1 MLRLLGLLFKLLGI
15 RLIKASC
22 YSIKTS
28 WYSIKASW
36 YLTRASGYSIIKA
49 TNGKE
54 AIELIENHSPD
65 LIILDWM
72 MPKMSGIDV
81 CRTLRSRSETK
92 QIPIIILSARSE
104 DSDKSLGLDTGAD
117 DYISKPFSPKEL
129 ISRVKALLRR
139 ARPALVNDI
148 LQHNDLTLSLSEMTV
163 TYKNKYVKLG
173 PKEFKLLTLLM
184 ERPGHVF
191 SRSRLLDQVWG
202 HGVYVEERTVDV
214 HMSRLRKALKT
225 ASEDNSDPIRTIRD
239 GGYGLLTNKII

>member
-1 MLRLLGLLFKLLGI
+1 MNANNVIADNEANQLELMSFNLSN
-15 RLIKASC
+15 A
-22 YSIKTS
+22 
-28 WYSIKASW
+28 
-36 YLTRASGYSIIKA
+36 GYSIIKA

-148 LQHNDLTLSLSEMTV
+148 LQHNDLTLSLSEMKV
-163 TYKNKYVKLG
+163 TYKNNNVKLG

-184 ERPGHVF
+184 ERPGHIF
-191 SRSRLLDQVWG
+191 SRGKLLDLVWG

-225 ASEDNSDPIRTIRD
+225 ASDENLDPIRTVRD
-239 GGYGLLTNKII
+239 GGYGLFTNKII

>member
-1 MLRLLGLLFKLLGI
+1 MNANILIADDEPNQLELMSFNLSSAGYSV
-15 RLIKASC
+15 IKA
-22 YSIKTS
+22 
-28 WYSIKASW
+28 A
-36 YLTRASGYSIIKA
+36 
-49 TNGKE
+49 NGKE

-148 LQHNDLTLSLSEMTV
+148 LQHNDLTLSLSEMKV
-163 TYKNKYVKLG
+163 TYKNNNVKVG

-184 ERPGHVF
+184 ERPGHIF
-191 SRSRLLDQVWG
+191 SRGKLLDLVWG

-225 ASEDNSDPIRTIRD
+225 ASNENLDPIRTVRD
-239 GGYGLLTNKII
+239 GGYGLFTNKII

>member
-1 MLRLLGLLFKLLGI
+1 MNANI
-15 RLIKASC
+15 LIADDEPNQLELMSFNL
-22 YSIKTS
+22 SN
-28 WYSIKASW
+28 A
-36 YLTRASGYSIIKA
+36 GYSIIKA

-148 LQHNDLTLSLSEMTV
+148 LQHNDLTLSLSEMNV
-163 TYKNKYVKLG
+163 TYKNNNVKLG

-184 ERPGHVF
+184 ERPGHIF
-191 SRSRLLDQVWG
+191 SRGKLLDLVWG
-202 HGVYVEERTVDV
+202 HGVYVEERTIDV
-214 HMSRLRKALKT
+214 HLSRLRKSLNHAKDGISPNL
-225 ASEDNSDPIRTIRD
+225 IRTVR
-239 GGYGLLTNKII
+239 GVGYALQISKS

>member
-1 MLRLLGLLFKLLGI
+1 MNANI
-15 RLIKASC
+15 LIADDEPNQLELMSFNL
-22 YSIKTS
+22 SN
-28 WYSIKASW
+28 A
-36 YLTRASGYSIIKA
+36 GYSIIKA

-81 CRTLRSRSETK
+81 CRTLRSRPETK

-129 ISRVKALLRR
+129 ISRVNALLRR
-139 ARPALVNDI
+139 SRPALINNI
-148 LQHNDLTLSLSEMTV
+148 LEHENLKISLNEMTV
-163 TYKNKYVKLG
+163 KYFNKNVKLG

-184 ERPGHVF
+184 ERPGHIF
-191 SRSRLLDQVWG
+191 SRGKLLDMVWG

-214 HMSRLRKALKT
+214 HMSRLRKALKA
-225 ASEDNSDPIRTIRD
+225 ASDKNLDPIRTVRD
-239 GGYGLLTNKII
+239 GGYGLFTNKII

>member
-1 MLRLLGLLFKLLGI
+1 MNI
-15 RLIKASC
+15 NILIADDEPNQLELMSFNL
-22 YSIKTS
+22 SN
-28 WYSIKASW
+28 A
-36 YLTRASGYSIIKA
+36 GYSIIKA

-148 LQHNDLTLSLSEMTV
+148 LQYNDLTLSLSEMKV
-163 TYKNKYVKLG
+163 TYKNNDVKLG

-184 ERPGHVF
+184 ERPGHIF
-191 SRSRLLDQVWG
+191 SRGKLLDLVWG

-225 ASEDNSDPIRTIRD
+225 ASDENLDPIRTVRD
-239 GGYGLLTNKII
+239 GGYGLFTNNII

>member
-1 MLRLLGLLFKLLGI
+1 MNSNI
-15 RLIKASC
+15 LIADDEPNQLELMSFNL
-22 YSIKTS
+22 SN
-28 WYSIKASW
+28 A
-36 YLTRASGYSIIKA
+36 GYSIIKA

-148 LQHNDLTLSLSEMTV
+148 LQHNDLTLSLSEMKV
-163 TYKNKYVKLG
+163 TYKNNNVKLG
-173 PKEFKLLTLLM
+173 PKEFLSLI
-184 ERPGHVF
+184 H
-191 SRSRLLDQVWG
+191 
-202 HGVYVEERTVDV
+202 
-214 HMSRLRKALKT
+214 
-225 ASEDNSDPIRTIRD
+225 I
-239 GGYGLLTNKII
+239 

>member
-1 MLRLLGLLFKLLGI
+1 MNINILLADDEPNQLELMSFNLSN
-15 RLIKASC
+15 A
-22 YSIKTS
+22 
-28 WYSIKASW
+28 
-36 YLTRASGYSIIKA
+36 GYSIIKA

-148 LQHNDLTLSLSEMTV
+148 LQHNDLTLSLSEMKV
-163 TYKNKYVKLG
+163 TYKNNNVKLG

-184 ERPGHVF
+184 ERPGHIF
-191 SRSRLLDQVWG
+191 SRGKLLDLVWG

-225 ASEDNSDPIRTIRD
+225 ASNENLDPIRTVRD
-239 GGYGLLTNKII
+239 GGYGLFTNKII

>member
-1 MLRLLGLLFKLLGI
+1 MNI
-15 RLIKASC
+15 NILIADDEPNQLELMSFNL
-22 YSIKTS
+22 SN
-28 WYSIKASW
+28 A
-36 YLTRASGYSIIKA
+36 GYSIIKA

-104 DSDKSLGLDTGAD
+104 DSDKSLGLDSGAD

-148 LQHNDLTLSLSEMTV
+148 LQHNDLTLSLSEMRV
-163 TYKNKYVKLG
+163 TFKNNNVKLG

-184 ERPGHVF
+184 ERPGHIF
-191 SRSRLLDQVWG
+191 SRGKLLDLVWG

-225 ASEDNSDPIRTIRD
+225 ASDENLDPIRTVRD
-239 GGYGLLTNKII
+239 GGYGLFTNNII

>member
-1 MLRLLGLLFKLLGI
+1 MNTNI
-15 RLIKASC
+15 LIADDEPNQLELMSFNL
-22 YSIKTS
+22 SN
-28 WYSIKASW
+28 A
-36 YLTRASGYSIIKA
+36 GYSIIKA

-139 ARPALVNDI
+139 ARPALVNDT
-148 LQHNDLTLSLSEMTV
+148 LQYNDLTLSLSEMKV
-163 TYKNKYVKLG
+163 TFKNKNVKLG

-184 ERPGHVF
+184 ERPGHIF
-191 SRSRLLDQVWG
+191 SRGKLLDLVWG

-225 ASEDNSDPIRTIRD
+225 ASDENLDPIRTVRD
-239 GGYGLLTNKII
+239 GGYGLFTNKII

>member
-1 MLRLLGLLFKLLGI
+1 METSILIADDEPNQLELLDFNLKSAGF
-15 RLIKASC
+15 
-22 YSIKTS
+22 
-28 WYSIKASW
+28 
-36 YLTRASGYSIIKA
+36 SIIKA
-49 TNGKE
+49 SNGLE
-54 AIELIENHSPD
+54 ALELIENHSPD

-92 QIPIIILSARSE
+92 QTPIIILSARSE

-129 ISRVKALLRR
+129 VSRVKALLRR

-148 LQHNDLTLSLSEMTV
+148 LQHNDLILSLSEMKV
-163 TYKNKYVKLG
+163 TYKNNNVKLG

-184 ERPGHVF
+184 ERPGHIF
-191 SRSRLLDQVWG
+191 SRGKLLDLVWG

-225 ASEDNSDPIRTIRD
+225 ASTENLDPIRTVRD
-239 GGYGLLTNKII
+239 GGYGLFTNKII